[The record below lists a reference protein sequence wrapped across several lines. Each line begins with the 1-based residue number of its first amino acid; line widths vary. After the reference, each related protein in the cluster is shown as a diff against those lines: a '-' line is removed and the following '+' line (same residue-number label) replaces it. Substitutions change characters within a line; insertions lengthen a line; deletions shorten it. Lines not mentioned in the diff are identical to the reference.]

1 MKKVLVFVPSYNC
14 QNQIAKTISNIETYF
29 SKYLDQVLVVDNGST
44 DTTVKNAHDY
54 LKNSSLKS
62 YKILSNQENYSLGVS
77 HKVAFNY
84 MIDNEFD
91 YLVTIHGDNQGDI
104 KNLITIFEN
113 LEYVKYDCMFGARF
127 HPKSKLIN
135 YSKLRIIG
143 NIFFNIIFSILLRSK
158 IYDIGAGLNIYSRKF
173 IENKIY
179 LNFPNSMMFN
189 PYLHFYSYLTK
200 AKKIFFPI
208 DWKEED
214 QISNVSFF
222 KDTLNLC
229 KIVLILLFNKKSLL
243 KKKFEKEMQY
253 KFYEINE

>member
-1 MKKVLVFVPSYNC
+1 VKKILVFVPSYNC
-14 QNQIAKTISNIETYF
+14 QNQIVKTIVNIETYF
-29 SKYLDQVLVVDNGST
+29 SKYLDQILIVDNGST
-44 DTTVKNAHDY
+44 DATVKIAHNY
-54 LKNSSLKS
+54 LKTSRLKN
-62 YKILSNQENYSLGVS
+62 YKILLNKKNYSLGGS

-84 MIDNEFD
+84 MIDNKFD

-104 KNLITIFEN
+104 KNLINIFKN

-173 IENKIY
+173 LENKIY

-189 PYLHFYSYLTK
+189 PYLHFYSYI
-200 AKKIFFPI
+200 AKSKILFFPI

-222 KDTLNLC
+222 KDTLKLC
-229 KIVLILLFNKKSLL
+229 KIILILLFNKKSLT
-243 KKKFEKEMQY
+243 KKKFEKKIQY
-253 KFYEINE
+253 AYNEINE